1 MAKDQGADAPTKRR
15 PVKAAKPAAP
25 VRTPAASP
33 AAPVAKAEPK
43 PKVSPQQFFREV
55 RAEARKITW
64 TSWKETWITSVMVF
78 IMVAITSVF
87 FLLVDGSLSFLMQQL
102 LQFAK

>member
-1 MAKDQGADAPTKRR
+1 
-15 PVKAAKPAAP
+15 
-25 VRTPAASP
+25 
-33 AAPVAKAEPK
+33 
-43 PKVSPQQFFREV
+43 
-55 RAEARKITW
+55 
-64 TSWKETWITSVMVF
+64 VMVF